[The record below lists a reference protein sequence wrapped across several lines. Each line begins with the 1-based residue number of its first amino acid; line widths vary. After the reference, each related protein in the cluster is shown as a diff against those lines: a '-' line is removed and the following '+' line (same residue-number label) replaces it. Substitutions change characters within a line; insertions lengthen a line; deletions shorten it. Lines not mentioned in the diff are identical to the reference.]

1 MDRLRIWAND
11 AYCFVREN
19 AGKTILFS
27 LFGSILISCAESHS
41 PNTEELITVRPPT
54 ISNTLNNGL
63 LTTPTKN
70 FILTGT
76 CDPTGYGMQSQLDDG
91 AWTDMSPG
99 CTTSGTW
106 SQQFSLIK
114 VVRVSIR
121 SKSKFKFT
129 NPAVV
134 TARFVLP
141 PTSPTST
148 MVASSITQEEN
159 AYGRQ
164 SSIPAGIEGRPL
176 SSGSHKLYFH
186 SIGAAYGE

>member
-1 MDRLRIWAND
+1 MDRLWIRAIVAV
-11 AYCFVREN
+11 AFVRDN
-19 AGKTILFS
+19 AGKIILFS
-27 LFGSILISCAESHS
+27 LIGSVLISCAESHS

-63 LTTPTKN
+63 LTTPTRN
-70 FILTGT
+70 FILTGG
-76 CDPTGYGMQSQLDDG
+76 CDPTGYGMQYQLDNG
-91 AWTDMSPG
+91 SWTDMTPG
-99 CTTSGTW
+99 CTASGTW
-106 SQQFSLIK
+106 SHQFSLIK
-114 VVRVSIR
+114 VIRVSVR

-159 AYGRQ
+159 DYGRQ
-164 SSIPAGIEGRPL
+164 SSIPGGIEGRPL
-176 SSGSHKLYFH
+176 TSGSHKLYFH
-186 SIGAAYGE
+186 TIGAAYGQ